1 MDIPAVG
8 QPRDEPAHEDVC
20 SMREKRPG
28 QGPGEHHHLAGNG
41 GRGERRKQG
50 GTAQVVRR
58 VRRDEREVVH
68 RSRVSHGPHRDL
80 TGGERG
86 SRRLRRGVRG
96 KEENNYFG

>member
-1 MDIPAVG
+1 M
-8 QPRDEPAHEDVC
+8 
-20 SMREKRPG
+20 
-28 QGPGEHHHLAGNG
+28 
-41 GRGERRKQG
+41 
-50 GTAQVVRR
+50 VRR